1 MSKVIKPDNLIIDTG
16 IGLVKKGVKLAAG
29 TYKRGT
35 AIGFVTDTYKMIGE
49 ETFTVDTLEGILAE
63 DITVT
68 NDEIAIIYLTGQFN
82 LGEIIVKSGTQAKD
96 LIPHGRK
103 LGIFLF

>member
-1 MSKVIKPDNLIIDTG
+1 MSKIIKADNLIKDTS
-16 IGLVKKGVKLAAG
+16 IGLVEKGVKLEPGTYERGSAIGVDGG
-29 TYKRGT
+29 TYKL
-35 AIGFVTDTYKMIGE
+35 IGE
-49 ETFTVDTLEGILAE
+49 DSFTVDKLEGILAE

-68 NDEIAIIYLTGQFN
+68 SDEIAIIYLTGQFN
-82 LGEIIVKSGTQAKD
+82 LDEIKVKSGTQAKD